1 MDPRQRVAREAARL
15 LYTGAFE
22 EYKQAKE
29 EAARSL
35 RIEALPSNYEVA
47 VELDLMAEEVEGEE
61 RQKLILGM
69 REVALKVMRPLED
82 YEPRLIGS
90 VWRGTARRGS
100 DIDITVYSY
109 WPKEVA
115 RRLEAAGF
123 SVESIE
129 EVTVLKQGRP
139 ISSHHITIR
148 LEEGYEADVAIRS
161 PEKKG
166 EAERCEIYGDLK
178 RGLTLPEL
186 EKLMRSDP
194 LRKFVPR
201 RRGR

>member
-1 MDPRQRVAREAARL
+1 MDPRRRVAKEAARL
-15 LYTGAFE
+15 LYTGAVE

-29 EAARSL
+29 AAARSL
-35 RIEALPSNYEVA
+35 SVEALPSNYEVA
-47 VELDLMAEEVEGEE
+47 MELDLLVEEVEGEE
-61 RQKLILGM
+61 RKKLIIRM
-69 REVALKVMRPLED
+69 REAALKVMRPLAD
-82 YEPRLIGS
+82 YDPRLIGS

-100 DIDITVYSY
+100 DIDITVYAY
-109 WPKEVA
+109 WPEEVA
-115 RRLEAAGF
+115 GRLEAARF
-123 SVESIE
+123 SVEGIE
-129 EVTVLKQGRP
+129 EITILKQGRP
-139 ISSHHITIR
+139 ISSHHINVR
-148 LEEGYEADVAIRS
+148 LREGYEADVTVRS